1 METKVINPVYKERG
15 VLWDNFIKKQDVNFM
30 ADYMA
35 SVSLS
40 ERRSELEKIKNMV
53 SLPQEVREV
62 ADKFIKKDDDPNLN
76 LGNLEKLYFLSKCS
90 M

>member
-1 METKVINPVYKERG
+1 METKVINPVFKERS
-15 VLWDNFIKKQDVNFM
+15 VRWDNFIKNPDVNFM

-35 SVSLS
+35 SVSLN

-53 SLPQEVREV
+53 SLPQEVREA
-62 ADKFIKKDDDPNLN
+62 ADKFIKKDDDPSVN
-76 LGNLEKLYFLSKCS
+76 LGNMGKLYLLSKCS